1 MESESGG
8 SGLSLLGGTFRADV
22 RVLGISRLAG
32 FGRSQRPLGS
42 SQRERRRDRSAVA
55 RVISASTRL
64 DTALAAFPAVL
75 PSDFAAPET
84 LLTLSWAE
92 PFSYSGSS

>member
-55 RVISASTRL
+55 RV
-64 DTALAAFPAVL
+64 
-75 PSDFAAPET
+75 
-84 LLTLSWAE
+84 
-92 PFSYSGSS
+92 